1 MLFALDNV
9 QKRYGTLEALK
20 GITVQVEPGS
30 IGLLGPNGAGKSTLI
45 QTLLGLI
52 ELNGG
57 SATVLDH
64 REPDEKRA
72 SQRLTGYMPEDDCY
86 LPYMTAV
93 EYVSFNGRLS
103 GMPKS
108 EAFRRAHQTLHY
120 VGLGEARYRELE
132 GFSTGMK
139 QRVKLAQGLVHGPEL
154 LFLDEPTSG
163 LDPQGRDEM
172 LELINDVRDRGV
184 NIVLSSH
191 LLHEVEQVCDEVL
204 MLNEGKL
211 VHYGPIEA
219 LTGED
224 DTRVIEVKTRD
235 NNERLEQLLLEHD
248 YAVEREGLTLKV
260 HLEADEDEQSMLQ
273 LAVDHEIQIR
283 HFMPSELTLE
293 AAFLG
298 LLEDDDRA
306 PTSSNAKESSTAEA
320 RA

>member
-1 MLFALDNV
+1 VLFALDNV
-9 QKRYGTLEALK
+9 QKRYGSLEALK
-20 GITVQVEPGS
+20 GLTVDVEEGS

-57 SATVLDH
+57 SAEVLGH
-64 REPDEKRA
+64 RVPDESRA
-72 SQRLTGYMPEDDCY
+72 IRRSTGYMPEDDCY

-120 VGLGEARYRELE
+120 VGLGEARYRTLD

-172 LELINDVRDRGV
+172 LDLIGDVRDRGV

-191 LLHEVEQVCDEVL
+191 LLHEVEEVCDEVL
-204 MLNEGKL
+204 MLNEGEL
-211 VHYGPIEA
+211 VHYGSIEA
-219 LTGED
+219 LKGD
-224 DTRVIEVKTRD
+224 DDQRVLEIQTREQNDLFQTILDDHGYEVD
-235 NNERLEQLLLEHD
+235 
-248 YAVEREGLTLKV
+248 REGLKLKLR
-260 HLEADEDEQSMLQ
+260 LEAEDDARDVLK
-273 LAVDHEIQIR
+273 LAVEHDVQIR
-283 HFMPSELTLE
+283 HFMPGELTLE

-298 LLEDDDRA
+298 LLDDES
-306 PTSSNAKESSTAEA
+306 PETSRDQSDSTA
-320 RA
+320 RASR

>member
-9 QKRYGTLEALK
+9 QKRYGSLEALK
-20 GITVQVEPGS
+20 GLTVDVEEGS

-57 SATVLDH
+57 SAEVLGH
-64 REPDEKRA
+64 RVPDESRA
-72 SQRLTGYMPEDDCY
+72 IRRSTGYMPEDDCY

-120 VGLGEARYRELE
+120 VGLGEARYRTLD

-172 LELINDVRDRGV
+172 LDLIGDVRDRGV

-191 LLHEVEQVCDEVL
+191 LLHEVEEVCDEVL
-204 MLNEGKL
+204 MLNEGEL
-211 VHYGPIEA
+211 VHYGSIEA
-219 LTGED
+219 LKGD
-224 DTRVIEVKTRD
+224 DDQRVLEIQTREQNDLFQTILDDHGYEVD
-235 NNERLEQLLLEHD
+235 
-248 YAVEREGLTLKV
+248 REGLKLKLR
-260 HLEADEDEQSMLQ
+260 LEAEDDARDVLK
-273 LAVDHEIQIR
+273 LAVEHDVQIR
-283 HFMPSELTLE
+283 HFMPGELTLE

-298 LLEDDDRA
+298 LLDDES
-306 PTSSNAKESSTAEA
+306 PETSRDQSDSTA
-320 RA
+320 RASR